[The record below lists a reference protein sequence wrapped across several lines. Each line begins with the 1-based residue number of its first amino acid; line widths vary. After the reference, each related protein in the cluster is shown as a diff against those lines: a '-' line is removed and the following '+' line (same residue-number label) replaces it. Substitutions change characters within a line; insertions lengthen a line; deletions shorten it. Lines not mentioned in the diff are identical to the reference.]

1 MKNTISLVLV
11 LALGLAVEVAKAD
24 FTFGEPTN
32 LGPTVNSSV
41 DDYFPNISIDGL
53 TLYFHSRREGS
64 YGPYDIWAATRTTTD
79 DQWGEPVNLG
89 PTVNSSLT
97 NGGASISADELS
109 LYFHSGGQRG
119 GSGGADLWM
128 TTRSTI
134 NDPWG
139 EPVNLGP
146 TVNSSSGEVC
156 PRISVDGLSLFFAS
170 NKPDG
175 YGGRDLWVTRR
186 ATHADAWGTPVNLG
200 PNINTSA
207 DDIGL
212 DILANGLVLF
222 FSSERL
228 DGAGNFDLWVTRRS
242 TVSDPW
248 GPAANLGH
256 IVNTTY
262 GESAPSI
269 SADELSLYFCDYNLN
284 RPGGSG
290 DIDLWQAPIIPVVDF
305 NSDGIVDSADMR
317 IMIDHWGTNDKLC
330 DIGPTPFGDGIVDV
344 QDLIVLG
351 EHLFEEP
358 GLIAYWKLDETE
370 GEIAHDTA
378 NGYDGTLQGEPT
390 WQPESGM
397 VDGALAFDGID
408 DYVTTPFVL
417 NPADGPFSVFAW
429 IQGGAPGQV
438 FISQRGGVNWLCT
451 DSSEGNLMTE
461 LKASGRGATELLSQ
475 TIITDGNW
483 HRVGFVW
490 DGSHR
495 TLYVDNVEVATDA
508 QANLAGSDNGLY
520 IGAGMAME
528 PGSYW
533 SGLIDDVRIYNRAV
547 TP

>member
-1 MKNTISLVLV
+1 MKKTISLVLV
-11 LALGLAVEVAKAD
+11 LALGLAAEIANAD
-24 FTFGEPTN
+24 FTFGTPTN
-32 LGPTVNSSV
+32 LGPTVNSST
-41 DDYFPNISIDGL
+41 DDYFPNISVDGL

-64 YGPYDIWAATRTTTD
+64 YGPYDIWAATRTTTEE
-79 DQWGEPVNLG
+79 QWGEPVNLG

-170 NKPDG
+170 DKPGG

-207 DDIGL
+207 ADIGL
-212 DILANGLVLF
+212 DISADGLVLF

-528 PGSYW
+528 PGSFW

-547 TP
+547 IP

>member
-1 MKNTISLVLV
+1 MKRIISLVLV
-11 LALGLAVEVAKAD
+11 LVLGLVTEVVNAD

-32 LGPTVNSSV
+32 LGPIVNSSV

-64 YGPYDIWAATRTTTD
+64 YGPYDIWAATRTTTE

-89 PTVNSSLT
+89 PTVNSLLT

-109 LYFHSGGQRG
+109 LYFHSGSQRG

-170 NKPDG
+170 NKAGG

-186 ATHADAWGTPVNLG
+186 ATRADAWGEPVNLG
-200 PNINTSA
+200 PNVNTSKA
-207 DDIGL
+207 DIGI
-212 DILANGLVLF
+212 DISADGLVLF
-222 FSSERL
+222 FSSDRL
-228 DGAGNFDLWVTRRS
+228 DGAGNFDLWVTTRP
-242 TVSDPW
+242 TVLEPW

-256 IVNTTY
+256 RINTTY

-269 SADELSLYFCDYNLN
+269 SADQLSLYFCDYNLN

-305 NSDGIVDSADMR
+305 NSDGIVDSADIR
-317 IMIDHWGTNDKLC
+317 IMIDHWGTNEKLC
-330 DIGPTPFGDGIVDV
+330 DIGPTPLGDGIVDV
-344 QDLIVLG
+344 QDLIVFA

-390 WQPESGM
+390 WQPESGI
-397 VDGALAFDGID
+397 VDGALQFDGVD
-408 DYVTTPFVL
+408 DYITTGSIL
-417 NPADGPFSVFAW
+417 NPAKGPFSVFAW
-429 IQGGAPGQV
+429 VKGGASGQV
-438 FISQRGGVNWLCT
+438 VISQTDGVKWLLA
-451 DSSEGNLMTE
+451 DSAEGNLMTE
-461 LKASGRGATELLSQ
+461 LKESGRSTVPLQSQ
-475 TIITDGNW
+475 TIITDGDW
-483 HRVGFVW
+483 HRIGFVW

-495 TLYVDNVEVATDA
+495 TALRGVLSFSIGQT
-508 QANLAGSDNGLY
+508 QAEG
-520 IGAGMAME
+520 
-528 PGSYW
+528 
-533 SGLIDDVRIYNRAV
+533 
-547 TP
+547 

>member
-1 MKNTISLVLV
+1 MKKTISIVSV
-11 LALGLAVEVAKAD
+11 LAFGLAAGVANAD
-24 FTFGEPTN
+24 FTFGTPTN
-32 LGPTVNSSV
+32 LGPTVNSSL

-64 YGPYDIWAATRTTTD
+64 YGPYDIWAATRTTTE

-89 PTVNSSLT
+89 PTVNSSLSD
-97 NGGASISADELS
+97 GGASISADGLS
-109 LYFHSGGQRG
+109 LYLHSSNQPG
-119 GSGGADLWM
+119 GSGGSDLWM

-139 EPVNLGP
+139 ERVNLGP

-170 NKPDG
+170 NKPGG

-186 ATHADAWGTPVNLG
+186 ATHADAWGPPVNLG
-200 PNINTSA
+200 PNVNTSEA
-207 DDIGL
+207 DIGL
-212 DILANGLVLF
+212 DISADGLVLF
-222 FSSERL
+222 FSSDRL

-242 TVSDPW
+242 TVSEPW

-256 IVNTTY
+256 RVNTTY

-317 IMIDHWGTNDKLC
+317 IMIDHWGTNEKLC

-344 QDLIVLG
+344 QDLIVLA

-370 GEIAHDTA
+370 GEIAQDTA

-390 WQPESGM
+390 WQPQSGI
-397 VDGALAFDGID
+397 VDGALAFDGVD
-408 DYVTTPFVL
+408 DYIITGSIL
-417 NPADGPFSVFAW
+417 NPIKGPFSVFAW
-429 IQGGAPGQV
+429 IKGGAPGQV
-438 FISQRGGVNWLCT
+438 VLSQIGGVNWFLA

-461 LKASGRGATELLSQ
+461 LKGSGRGAAIMQSQ
-475 TIITDGNW
+475 TVITDGNW
-483 HRVGFVW
+483 HRIGFVW
-490 DGSHR
+490 DGFSR
-495 TLYVDNVEVATDA
+495 TLYVDGVAVAEDTQDG
-508 QANLAGSDNGLY
+508 LGGSENGLY
-520 IGAGMAME
+520 IGTGNFMQT
-528 PGSYW
+528 GTYW

-547 TP
+547 IP